1 MLRALSP
8 NIFTRPDG
16 GSARSARPRL
26 MEVIMVDRTTGAA
39 AAGGSKSI
47 DPAELHRVFPPAA
60 NTAERREPALEE
72 QIKSLRQVSELL
84 HDVRATGIMYETQSL
99 AVRALRELLDNPDRD
114 NWDELLAANRA
125 LIKAIAVAAEIA
137 TLRQKLAAAEACIQ
151 EMGDKDN
158 AFKPFASW
166 KSRTPT
172 FDDLRERMAALIS
185 NLPKDS

>member
-1 MLRALSP
+1 
-8 NIFTRPDG
+8 
-16 GSARSARPRL
+16 

-47 DPAELHRVFPPAA
+47 DPAELRVFPPEA

-137 TLRQKLAAAEACIQ
+137 TLRQKLAAAEARIQ
-151 EMGDKDN
+151 DAGDKDN

-172 FDDLRERMAALIS
+172 LDDLRERMAALNCEIAKS
-185 NLPKDS
+185 